1 MLIARKSHA
10 RVEKRNSRVS
20 IKTLDFARG
29 RTFYRRDRSWIA
41 SRGAK
46 GGGVI
51 AGWSLTPLPGPHLR
65 LQTIDTA
72 GGGAPETS
80 QKRSGGGYGGARM
93 RKSNGYRPQD
103 DGPGNR

>member
-46 GGGVI
+46 GGVI

-72 GGGAPETS
+72 DGGAPETL
-80 QKRSGGGYGGARM
+80 Q
-93 RKSNGYRPQD
+93 NGR
-103 DGPGNR
+103 GEGTGERE

>member
-20 IKTLDFARG
+20 MKTFDFARG

-46 GGGVI
+46 GGGDRWLVLDAVAGTPSPLADDRHSGRWCTRNI
-51 AGWSLTPLPGPHLR
+51 A
-65 LQTIDTA
+65 
-72 GGGAPETS
+72 
-80 QKRSGGGYGGARM
+80 KRSGGGYGGARM